1 VAGKGM
7 PAALLMTNLHASV
20 RAHVESQ
27 SELPVVMARLNRSIH
42 HAVRGERF
50 ITLVLIAIHR
60 ETGGLQYVNAGH
72 NPPYL
77 VHASGDTEM
86 LSVGG
91 LLLGMFPEATYESA
105 ALELKAGD
113 VLVLYSDGVT
123 EARDA
128 ADEEFGEERLE
139 SFLRKNRSMD
149 PEALVDALIRTVH
162 EFSKD
167 GKPGDDVTVT
177 VIRRD

>member
-1 VAGKGM
+1 
-7 PAALLMTNLHASV
+7 
-20 RAHVESQ
+20 
-27 SELPVVMARLNRSIH
+27 
-42 HAVRGERF
+42 
-50 ITLVLIAIHR
+50 
-60 ETGGLQYVNAGH
+60 
-72 NPPYL
+72 
-77 VHASGDTEM
+77 EM